1 VAVAD
6 PAGTLVMN
14 PTPTDPPAVHLLG
27 ASSAGVLYRANA
39 QAWGIC
45 TTWAK
50 PAGAAPFAVDAGYQ
64 AMVG

>member
-1 VAVAD
+1 
-6 PAGTLVMN
+6 MN